1 MMLLKTADISDDRLR
16 GVYFVILRR
25 PSQPRCFGWIVNFA
39 IKTLSDER
47 RLGNGFGQDFRTA
60 ITLGAATNLRS

>member
-16 GVYFVILRR
+16 GVYFVILRQ
-25 PSQPRCFGWIVNFA
+25 PSQPRVGWIVNFA

-60 ITLGAATNLRS
+60 ITLGTATDLRS

>member
-16 GVYFVILRR
+16 GVYFVILRQ
-25 PSQPRCFGWIVNFA
+25 PSQPREGWIVNFA

-60 ITLGAATNLRS
+60 ITLGAATDLRS

>member
-16 GVYFVILRR
+16 GVYFVILRQ
-25 PSQPRCFGWIVNFA
+25 PSQLRVGWIVNFA

-60 ITLGAATNLRS
+60 ITLGAAIDLRS